1 MKPAARLHILRQREY
16 RKVCPDQRP
25 RFGGPE
31 RDLNPSWSA
40 GQYGQGS
47 DLIIKHCFFGIIYK
61 IFQHCFV
68 FWIIYYFFQ
77 TVFF

>member
-1 MKPAARLHILRQREY
+1 VICLTGAPMKPAARLHILRQREY

-47 DLIIKHCFFGIIYK
+47 DSINKHCLFFGVSIRS
-61 IFQHCFV
+61 FNL
-68 FWIIYYFFQ
+68 
-77 TVFF
+77 